1 MDTYLAVASK
11 RDWRSYA
18 DRPVPEDVQRRIL
31 DGGRVSGSSQN
42 VQPWRFVVVE
52 SDEAKQR
59 VGELVYAAGN
69 VESCA
74 FAVAIATEGG
84 RYPLDVGRAMQNMF
98 LVAWNEGVVSCP
110 NGMPRSGGRGRR
122 ARPRRGLAAG
132 EHPELRLPEAPAR
145 PGVEERRGVE
155 RGGEPQAAG
164 RADSAHLEVAT
175 VVE

>member
-31 DGGRVSGSSQN
+31 DAGRVSGSSQN

-59 VGELVYAAGN
+59 VGELVYAAAN

-74 FAVAIATEGG
+74 FADRDRDRG
-84 RYPLDVGRAMQNMF
+84 RPLPAGRR
-98 LVAWNEGVVSCP
+98 
-110 NGMPRSGGRGRR
+110 PRAAEHVPGRLERGRR
-122 ARPRRGLAAG
+122 LV
-132 EHPELRLPEAPAR
+132 PERDQGPEAAASALGLDEGWVPVNIPSFGYPKRDLA
-145 PGVEERRGVE
+145 PESKSAEEWSAEANRKPLDELIRRI
-155 RGGEPQAAG
+155 
-164 RADSAHLEVAT
+164 
-175 VVE
+175 

>member
-18 DRPVPEDVQRRIL
+18 DRPVPEEVQRRIL
-31 DGGRVSGSSQN
+31 DAGRVSGSSQN

-52 SDEAKQR
+52 SEEAKQR
-59 VGELVYAAGN
+59 VGELVYVAAN
-69 VESCA
+69 IESSA

-110 NGMPRSGGRGRR
+110 NGIKDPESAARVLGLDERCLPLNIPSFGYPR
-122 ARPRRGLAAG
+122 
-132 EHPELRLPEAPAR
+132 HPLDPESKSA
-145 PGVEERRGVE
+145 EEW
-155 RGGEPQAAG
+155 
-164 RADSAHLEVAT
+164 SAEANRKPLDQLIRSI
-175 VVE
+175 